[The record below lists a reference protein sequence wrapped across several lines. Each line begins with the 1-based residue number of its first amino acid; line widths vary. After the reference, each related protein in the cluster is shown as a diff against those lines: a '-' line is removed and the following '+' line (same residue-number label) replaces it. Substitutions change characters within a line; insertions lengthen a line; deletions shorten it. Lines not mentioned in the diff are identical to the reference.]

1 MLFALLPT
9 FIIFVVKFRSRM
21 IDALLHIEL
30 PVTDPT
36 WIFFIVLCIIL
47 FAPIIFGRLNI
58 PHIIGMIL
66 AGVLIGEHGLNILD
80 RDSSFA
86 LFGNVGLYY
95 IMFLA
100 GLEMNMENFKS
111 IRVKAVVF
119 GLLGFIIPMA
129 LGYAA
134 NVWVLGYAVAPAL
147 LMAAMYASHTLVS
160 YPIVTRYGVTRHRSV
175 SVAVG
180 ATAITDSLTL
190 FVLAIVG
197 GQFKDDGQNPLSLLW
212 LVARVAVLA
221 TLIIYFFP
229 RIGRWFF
236 RKYSNGVV
244 QFIFVL
250 ALVFLSAGLMKLV
263 GMEGILGAF
272 LAGLVLNR
280 LIPHVSPLM
289 HNLEFVGNALFV
301 PYFLI
306 GVGMLIDIKVFFGS
320 ITALEVAGVMIAMS
334 LLSKWFAAW
343 ATQKVCRMSSGE
355 RDMLFGLSTARAAAT
370 LAVVMVGYSIVLPD
384 GSRLLGDEVLNG
396 AIALILVTCIVSSFV
411 TERASR
417 RIALDENALQGE
429 IKDEE
434 DEKILISVSNPDTVE
449 HLVTLSL
456 LIRNPKNV
464 DNIIALNVI
473 NDSVASP
480 AKTRAGKRLLAN
492 AVQLA
497 NSAGASL
504 KPISRYGLNVAS
516 GIVHTQKEQE
526 ATEVIIGLHRK
537 SNLMDS
543 FLGGLAETLLND
555 VHREIM
561 IVKML
566 MPLNTIRRI
575 VVAVPPKA
583 EYEAGFTKW
592 VGHIAKLGSTLGCK
606 VYFHAGSQTASC
618 LSRLLFTHIA
628 NDKVKI
634 MEMDSWDDLLLLSAD
649 VNYDHLLVIVSA
661 RRGSISYTTAFD
673 RLPSQISHYFSNNS
687 LLLLYPDQFGE
698 PTALQ
703 AFSDPMSAHLKPVS
717 YTSTFRRFISKLLRR
732 G

>member
-250 ALVFLSAGLMKLV
+250 ALVFLSAGLMKFV

-384 GSRLLGDEVLNG
+384 GLRLLGDEVLNG

-504 KPISRYGLNVAS
+504 KPINRYGLNVAS
-516 GIVHTQKEQE
+516 DEVMNYTYYKDAMKPIVERLKTAFPEASVLIVGVGDRENKDENGELRTMPGVKRLIRYQQALAAETGVAFWNMFEAMGGEGSMVEMVNHKPQMANYDYTHINFRGGKHIAGLLFETLMYGKEQYE
-526 ATEVIIGLHRK
+526 KRK
-537 SNLMDS
+537 
-543 FLGGLAETLLND
+543 A
-555 VHREIM
+555 
-561 IVKML
+561 
-566 MPLNTIRRI
+566 
-575 VVAVPPKA
+575 
-583 EYEAGFTKW
+583 YE
-592 VGHIAKLGSTLGCK
+592 
-606 VYFHAGSQTASC
+606 
-618 LSRLLFTHIA
+618 
-628 NDKVKI
+628 
-634 MEMDSWDDLLLLSAD
+634 ME
-649 VNYDHLLVIVSA
+649 
-661 RRGSISYTTAFD
+661 
-673 RLPSQISHYFSNNS
+673 
-687 LLLLYPDQFGE
+687 
-698 PTALQ
+698 
-703 AFSDPMSAHLKPVS
+703 
-717 YTSTFRRFISKLLRR
+717 
-732 G
+732 